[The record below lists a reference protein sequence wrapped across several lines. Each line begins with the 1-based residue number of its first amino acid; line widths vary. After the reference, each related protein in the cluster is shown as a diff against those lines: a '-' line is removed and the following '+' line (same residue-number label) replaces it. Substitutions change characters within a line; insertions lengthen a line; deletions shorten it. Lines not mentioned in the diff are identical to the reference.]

1 MQLFTK
7 QMNNKHVIS
16 IKIIKRTN
24 RKNCFY
30 MLNDIEN
37 VANKILYSY
46 WNLKIPV
53 DVYQVAE
60 NIGFHIVENQNKNNN
75 AILNLNNKTIIINN
89 NESNT
94 NNLNEQKLQNKFTI
108 AHQLGHYVLNHTKT
122 KQNDLIFIDDDDVFN
137 GKKNYDY
144 REVEAN
150 MFAARLLIPTDALRE
165 VMINVKNV
173 TINDIAYFFQ
183 VKESHVAYRLNL

>member
-1 MQLFTK
+1 
-7 QMNNKHVIS
+7 MNNKHVIS

-30 MLNDIEN
+30 MLNGIES

-53 DVYQVAE
+53 NVYQIAE
-60 NIGFHIVENQNKNNN
+60 NIGFNIVENQNEYNN

-89 NESNT
+89 NESHI
-94 NNLNEQKLQNKFTI
+94 NNLSEQKLQNKFTI

-173 TINDIAYFFQ
+173 TIKDIAYFFF
-183 VKESHVAYRLNL
+183 

>member
-60 NIGFHIVENQNKNNN
+60 NIGFHIVENQNEYNN
-75 AILNLNNKTIIINN
+75 AILNLNNRTIIINN
-89 NESNT
+89 NESHI
-94 NNLNEQKLQNKFTI
+94 NNLSEQKLQNKFTI
-108 AHQLGHYVLNHTKT
+108 AHQLGHY
-122 KQNDLIFIDDDDVFN
+122 DLIFIDDDDVFN

-173 TINDIAYFFQ
+173 TIKDIAYFF
-183 VKESHVAYRLNL
+183 

>member
-30 MLNDIEN
+30 MLNDIES

-53 DVYQVAE
+53 NVYQIAE
-60 NIGFHIVENQNKNNN
+60 NIGFNIVENQNEYNN

-89 NESNT
+89 NESHI
-94 NNLNEQKLQNKFTI
+94 NNLSEQKLQNKFTI

-173 TINDIAYFFQ
+173 TIKDIAYFFQ
-183 VKESHVAYRLNL
+183 VKESHVTYRLNL

>member
-1 MQLFTK
+1 
-7 QMNNKHVIS
+7 MNNKHVIS
-16 IKIIKRTN
+16 IKIIKLTN
-24 RKNCFY
+24 RKNFFY
-30 MLNDIEN
+30 MSNEIES

-53 DVYQVAE
+53 NVYQIAE
-60 NIGFHIVENQNKNNN
+60 NIGFNIVENQNEYNN

-89 NESNT
+89 NESHI
-94 NNLNEQKLQNKFTI
+94 NNLSEQKLQNRFTI
-108 AHQLGHYVLNHTKT
+108 AHQLGHYVLNHKKT
-122 KQNDLIFIDDDDVFN
+122 KQDDFIFVDDDDVFN

-165 VMINVKNV
+165 VIINVKHATV
-173 TINDIAYFFQ
+173 KYIAQFFQ
-183 VKESHVAYRLNL
+183 VKENHVAYRLQI

>member
-1 MQLFTK
+1 
-7 QMNNKHVIS
+7 MNNKHVIS

-24 RKNCFY
+24 RKSCFY

-37 VANKILYSY
+37 VANRILYSY

-60 NIGFHIVENQNKNNN
+60 NIGFHIVENQNKDNN

-89 NESNT
+89 NESHI
-94 NNLNEQKLQNKFTI
+94 NNSNEQKLQNRVTRLTI
-108 AHQLGHYVLNHTKT
+108 AHQLGHYFLNHKKT
-122 KQNDLIFIDDDDVFN
+122 KQDDFIFVDDDDVFN

-150 MFAARLLIPTDALRE
+150 MFAARLLIQTNALRE
-165 VMINVKNV
+165 IMINVKNA
-173 TINDIAYFFQ
+173 TIENVAQLFQ

>member
-75 AILNLNNKTIIINN
+75 TILNLNNKTIIINN

-94 NNLNEQKLQNKFTI
+94 NNLKEQKLQNKFTI

-144 REVEAN
+144 SEVEAN

-173 TINDIAYFFQ
+173 TIKDIAYFFQ
-183 VKESHVAYRLNL
+183 VKESHIAYRLNL